1 MTYDVI
7 VVGAGPAGSTAAAT
21 LAQGGRHVLLI
32 DRVAFPRDKT
42 CGDAIQAEAVELLRS
57 IGYREPL
64 DPQKFTSVVD
74 WTIEAPSRVVVAA
87 KLNTHGHDP
96 YIARRVDFDSLV
108 YQQAIANG
116 AEFCQAQV
124 VGPICEGS
132 RVVGVT
138 AKPQGSKTEIELR
151 APIVIAADG
160 ATSAVAR
167 VLTDA
172 HQETL
177 HRAVA
182 IRCYATLRENHNHRC
197 EFYFPKSVLPGY
209 GWIFPIG
216 ERQANIGVGMR
227 LDKYRKIGAS
237 LETLLERFLDMLGS
251 RVDRA
256 SIAAVKS
263 WQLPFGSKRY
273 RRSFD
278 GCLLVGDAGGFV
290 DPLLGAGIYFGMK
303 TGQIAA
309 QVADAALRESDTSQQ
324 RLSDFD
330 RLWKRSLGWSLLR
343 ATLVQRIVIG
353 QPWML
358 NAVCAVAAL
367 HPVLGRYVI
376 KTLSGEKI

>member
-7 VVGAGPAGSTAAAT
+7 VVGGGPAGSTAAAT
-21 LAQGGRHVLLI
+21 LAQAGRHVLLI
-32 DRVAFPRDKT
+32 DRVTFPRDKT
-42 CGDAIQAEAVELLRS
+42 CGDAIQAGAVELLRS
-57 IGYREPL
+57 IGYHEPL
-64 DPQKFTSVVD
+64 DPEKFTSIAD

-87 KLNTHGHDP
+87 TLNTNGHDP
-96 YIARRVDFDSLV
+96 YIARRVDFDGLV
-108 YQQAIANG
+108 YQQAIVNG
-116 AEFCQAQV
+116 AEFCQAHV
-124 VGPICEGS
+124 TGPLREGN
-132 RVVGVT
+132 RVVGVM
-138 AKPQGSKTEIELR
+138 AKPQGSKTEIELH

-160 ATSAVAR
+160 ATSAMAR
-167 VLTDA
+167 ALIDQ
-172 HQETL
+172 HQEPL

-182 IRCYATLRENHNHRC
+182 IRCYATLRKNHNHRC

-227 LDKYRKIGAS
+227 LDQYRKIGAS
-237 LETLLERFLDMLGS
+237 LETLLERFLDMLGN
-251 RVDRA
+251 RVDRV
-256 SIAAVKS
+256 SIEEVKS

-303 TGQIAA
+303 TGQLAA
-309 QVADAALRESDTSQQ
+309 QVADVALGEGDTSQR
-324 RLSDFD
+324 RLSEFD

-353 QPWML
+353 QPWAL
-358 NAVCAVAAL
+358 NVVCGVAAL
-367 HPVLGRYVI
+367 HPALGRYVI